1 MRVLQII
8 DSLRPGG
15 AEKMA
20 INLANSLA
28 NRIEFSGICATR
40 KEGLLKSQITS
51 GAHYFFLEKKSILDF
66 KAILRLHRYVIK
78 KRVEIL
84 HAHGTSFFLGFI
96 IKLLNPNLKLVWHDH
111 LGKRPIKSI
120 TEYPLLYLCSKF
132 FNGIIVVN
140 KELLVWVK
148 SNLLC
153 KKTVF
158 LPNFLINELTK
169 ESVNLKNNNTKLI
182 SLVCVANLKKPKNH
196 LNLLKAFKLVANQNK
211 NLELKLI
218 GKNYGDIYQEQIH
231 DFLISN
237 DLESKV
243 ILLGE
248 QNNILKHL
256 KNSSIGILASDY
268 EGLSMAILEYGLAGL
283 PVIITDV
290 GECPNIIG
298 SNGKIV
304 KVNDPEDLAESILF
318 YINNEASRKIDALNL
333 KKIITENYSEAAVI
347 PELLLFYNVIVNT

>member
-1 MRVLQII
+1 M
-8 DSLRPGG
+8 RPGG

-40 KEGLLKSQITS
+40 REGLLKIQINS
-51 GAHYFFLEKKSILDF
+51 GAHYIFLEKKSTLDL
-66 KAILRLHRYVIK
+66 KAILKLHKYVI
-78 KRVEIL
+78 RNRIEIL
-84 HAHGTSFFLGFI
+84 HTHGTSFFLGVI
-96 IKLLNPNLKLVWHDH
+96 IKLINPKIKLIWHDH
-111 LGKRPIKSI
+111 LGSRSVKSFKDF
-120 TEYPLLYLCSKF
+120 PLLYLCSKF

-148 SNLLC
+148 INLLC
-153 KKTVF
+153 KKTIF
-158 LPNFLINELTK
+158 IPNFLMNEFDK
-169 ESVNLKNNNTKLI
+169 EQLESPQKRKSELI

-196 LNLLKAFKLVANQNK
+196 LNLVKAFKIVVDQHK
-211 NLELKLI
+211 NVELKLI
-218 GKNYGDIYQEQIH
+218 GKNYEDIYQEQIH
-231 DFLISN
+231 DFLMSN

-256 KNSSIGILASDY
+256 RNSSIGILASDS
-268 EGLSMAILEYGLAGL
+268 EGLSMAILEYGMAGL

-290 GECPNIIG
+290 GECPDIIG

-304 KVNDPEDLAESILF
+304 KVNDPEDLAENILY
-318 YINNEASRKIDALNL
+318 YINNENSRKADAQKFRNIIIDNY
-333 KKIITENYSEAAVI
+333 TEDTVI
-347 PELLLFYNVIVNT
+347 PELLLFYNAIGNT

>member
-1 MRVLQII
+1 
-8 DSLRPGG
+8 
-15 AEKMA
+15 MA

-51 GAHYFFLEKKSILDF
+51 GAHYSFLEKKSVLDF
-66 KAILRLHRYVIK
+66 KAILKLHRYVIK
-78 KRVEIL
+78 NRVEIL

-96 IKLLNPNLKLVWHDH
+96 IKLLNPKLKLVWHDH
-111 LGKRPIKSI
+111 LGKRSKQSI
-120 TEYPLLYLCSKF
+120 SEYPLLYLCSKF

-158 LPNFLINELTK
+158 LPNFLNNEFNK
-169 ESVNLKNNNTKLI
+169 ELVTLQKNNSELLK
-182 SLVCVANLKKPKNH
+182 LVCVANLKAPKNH
-196 LNLLKAFKLVANQNK
+196 LNLLKAFKIVLDQHENV
-211 NLELKLI
+211 ELKLI
-218 GKNYGDIYQEQIH
+218 GKKYGDNYQEQIQ
-231 DFLISN
+231 DYLKLN

-248 QNNILKHL
+248 QNDILKCL
-256 KNSSIGILASDY
+256 VDSSIGILASDS
-268 EGLSMAILEYGLAGL
+268 EGLSMAILEYGMAGL
-283 PVIITDV
+283 PVIITNV

-298 SNGKIV
+298 SNGKVV
-304 KVNDPEDLAESILF
+304 KVNDPEDLAENILF
-318 YINNEASRKIDALNL
+318 YINNEALRKIDALNFR
-333 KKIITENYSEAAVI
+333 KIIIENYSEDAVL
-347 PELLLFYNVIVNT
+347 PELLKFYNALGDT